1 MLVIRLKGWSVKLD
15 HQVGSAGKH
24 GIWSFHGSESSYV
37 PDMETILRHA
47 AIRPAE
53 PKEGGEVEVFICD
66 SRMPQDEWRAVGTG
80 VAAYESDR

>member
-1 MLVIRLKGWSVKLD
+1 MLVVRFKGCSVKLD
-15 HQVGSAGKH
+15 HQVGSAGKF

-53 PKEGGEVEVFICD
+53 PMESTEVEVFICD
-66 SRMPQDEWRAVGTG
+66 SRMSQDEWRPVGSG
-80 VAAYESDR
+80 VAAYEAER